1 MSAEQH
7 DFQAEVKQLLDLMI
21 NSLYSHKEVF
31 LRELI
36 SNASDAIDKARFE
49 GVTNPALLPSGEF
62 AIQIVVDPEK
72 KTLSIS
78 DNGIGMNRAS
88 VIDNLGTLARSGS
101 VEYIEKLKQ
110 AGGKGNTPELIGQ
123 FGVGFYAGFMVADK
137 ISVLTRA
144 AGENEA
150 VLWTSD
156 GGGGYSVEDAERAE
170 AGTTV
175 TLELKPSDS
184 EDGLED
190 FSDEWVVRQT
200 VKKYSDFV
208 AYPIRLEVV
217 KPEAEENAKET
228 ADAGADGEPDQA
240 EAQEAATPEPI
251 NSMKAIW
258 TRPEGEVSEDEFN
271 EFYKHITHDFQEPLL
286 RVSSKMEGTFEAKSL
301 LFIPSQAPDDLYH
314 REMSRRGI
322 QLFVRRVFIMDEC
335 RDLVPEYLRFVRGV
349 VDAED
354 VTLNVS
360 REMLQRDRQI
370 QAIRKYL
377 VKKVLDALK
386 SLRKDD
392 HEKYLSFWE
401 EFGPVLKEGLLGWD
415 EKKDRILDLV
425 LARSTHHDSELT
437 SLEDY
442 VERMQEDQEDIYY
455 LAGTSLDVLAKS
467 PHLEA
472 LKEKGIE
479 VLLFA
484 DPVDEVWLQQT
495 PPKFKGK
502 SFKSAGRS
510 EAEPEAADEDEE
522 EDEQSKNQNEEFKD
536 LLAAMSAGLEDTA
549 KEVRISKRLTSS
561 PACLVLGEG
570 QLTPQLEAMLRQAGQ
585 DTPATTPILE
595 INPEH
600 PLIKR
605 LVEIFNADAK
615 DARIGN
621 YAQLLFGQAQL
632 AEGAQLADP
641 AAFSGKLA
649 DLMLEAL

>member
-1 MSAEQH
+1 
-7 DFQAEVKQLLDLMI
+7 
-21 NSLYSHKEVF
+21 
-31 LRELI
+31 
-36 SNASDAIDKARFE
+36 
-49 GVTNPALLPSGEF
+49 
-62 AIQIVVDPEK
+62 
-72 KTLSIS
+72 
-78 DNGIGMNRAS
+78 MNRAS
-88 VIDNLGTLARSGS
+88 VIENLGTLARSGS
-101 VEYIEKLKQ
+101 GEFIEKLKQ
-110 AGGKGNTPELIGQ
+110 SGGQGDAPELIGQ
-123 FGVGFYAGFMVADK
+123 FGVGFYAGFMVADQ

-144 AGENEA
+144 AGESEA

-156 GGGGYSVEDAERAE
+156 GGGGYGVEDATRPEP
-170 AGTTV
+170 GTTV
-175 TLELKPSDS
+175 TLHLKPSDDD
-184 EDGLED
+184 DGLAD
-190 FSDEWVVRQT
+190 FTDEWVVRQT

-217 KPEAEENAKET
+217 KPVSENEDDSEDAAEAETDSPPDESAN
-228 ADAGADGEPDQA
+228 EPL
-240 EAQEAATPEPI
+240 

-258 TRPEGEVSEDEFN
+258 TRPEGEVSDDEYR

-301 LFIPSQAPDDLYH
+301 LYIPSKAPHDLYH

-386 SLRKDD
+386 TLRKDD
-392 HEKYLSFWE
+392 EEKYLSFWA
-401 EFGPVLKEGLLGWD
+401 EFGPVLKEGLLIFD

-425 LARSTHHDSELT
+425 LARSTHDDIKLT
-437 SLEDY
+437 SLDDY

-455 LAGTSLDVLAKS
+455 LVGTSLDVLAKS

-472 LKEKGIE
+472 LKEKGVE

-484 DPVDEVWLQQT
+484 DPVDEVWLQQM
-495 PPKFKGK
+495 PPPFKGK

-510 EAEPEAADEDEE
+510 DSEPAASDDEE
-522 EDEQSKNQNEEFKD
+522 KEEEKNENEEFND
-536 LLAAMSAGLEDTA
+536 LLAAMTAGLEDTA

-561 PACLVLGEG
+561 PACLVLEEG

-585 DTPATTPILE
+585 EIPDALPILE

-600 PLIKR
+600 PLVKR
-605 LVEIFNADAK
+605 LQEIFEADAK
-615 DARIGN
+615 DARIAN
-621 YAQLLFGQAQL
+621 FAQLLFGQAQL
-632 AEGAQLADP
+632 AEGAELSNP
-641 AAFSGKLA
+641 AAFSRKLA

>member
-1 MSAEQH
+1 MSVEQH

-21 NSLYSHKEVF
+21 HSLYSNKEVF

-62 AIQIVVDPEK
+62 AIQLIADPEN

-78 DNGIGMNRAS
+78 DNGIGMNHDS
-88 VIDNLGTLARSGS
+88 VIENLGTLARSGS
-101 VEYIEKLKQ
+101 VEFIEKLKQ
-110 AGGKGNTPELIGQ
+110 AGGKGDAPELIGQ
-123 FGVGFYAGFMVADK
+123 FGVGFYASFMVADQ
-137 ISVLTRA
+137 IRVLTRA
-144 AGENEA
+144 AGETQA

-156 GGGGYSVEDAERAE
+156 GAGGYSVEDAERSE

-175 TLELKPSDS
+175 TLTLKPSDTD
-184 EDGLED
+184 DGLSD
-190 FSDEWVVRQT
+190 FTDEWVLRQT
-200 VKKYSDFV
+200 IKKYSDFV

-217 KPEAEENAKET
+217 KPAADEAEAEEET
-228 ADAGADGEPDQA
+228 DEPS
-240 EAQEAATPEPI
+240 EPL

-258 TRPEGEVSEDEFN
+258 TRPESDVSEDEFK

-286 RVSSKMEGTFEAKSL
+286 RISSKMEGTFEAKSL
-301 LFIPSQAPDDLYH
+301 LFIPSKAPHDLYH

-360 REMLQRDRQI
+360 RELLQQDRQI

-392 HEKYLSFWE
+392 EEKYLNFWG
-401 EFGPVLKEGLLGWD
+401 EFGPVLKEGLLMWD

-425 LARSTHHDSELT
+425 LASSTHHESKLT

-455 LAGTSLDVLAKS
+455 LVGTSLDVLTKS
-467 PHLEA
+467 PHLES

-484 DPVDEVWLQQT
+484 DPVDEVWLQQM
-495 PPKFKGK
+495 PPQYKGK

-510 EAEPEAADEDEE
+510 DAEPEASDEDEKK
-522 EDEQSKNQNEEFKD
+522 DEKSKEKQKKFKD
-536 LLAAMSAGLEDTA
+536 LLAALGAGLEDTA

-561 PACLVLGEG
+561 PACLVLEEG

-585 DTPATTPILE
+585 ETPATLPILE

-600 PLIKR
+600 PLVKR
-605 LVEIFNADAK
+605 LQEIFAADAK

-632 AEGAQLADP
+632 AEGAQLGDP
-641 AAFSGKLA
+641 AAFSRKLA

>member
-1 MSAEQH
+1 MSVEQH

-21 NSLYSHKEVF
+21 HSLYSNKEVF

-62 AIQIVVDPEK
+62 AIQLIADPEN

-78 DNGIGMNRAS
+78 DNGIGMNHDS
-88 VIDNLGTLARSGS
+88 VIENLGTLARSGS
-101 VEYIEKLKQ
+101 VEFIEKLKQ
-110 AGGKGNTPELIGQ
+110 AGGKGDAPELIGQ
-123 FGVGFYAGFMVADK
+123 FGVGFYASFMVADQ
-137 ISVLTRA
+137 IRVLTRA
-144 AGENEA
+144 AGETQA

-156 GGGGYSVEDAERAE
+156 GAGGYSVEDAERSE

-175 TLELKPSDS
+175 TLTLKPSDTD
-184 EDGLED
+184 DGLSD
-190 FSDEWVVRQT
+190 FTDEWVLRQT
-200 VKKYSDFV
+200 IKKYSDFV

-217 KPEAEENAKET
+217 KPAADEAEAEEET
-228 ADAGADGEPDQA
+228 DEPS
-240 EAQEAATPEPI
+240 EPL

-258 TRPEGEVSEDEFN
+258 TRPESDVSEDEFK

-286 RVSSKMEGTFEAKSL
+286 RISSKMEGTFEAKSL
-301 LFIPSQAPDDLYH
+301 LFIPSKAPHDLYH

-335 RDLVPEYLRFVRGV
+335 PDLVPEYLRFVRGV

-360 REMLQRDRQI
+360 RELLQQDRQI

-392 HEKYLSFWE
+392 EEKYLNFWG
-401 EFGPVLKEGLLGWD
+401 EFGPVLKEGLLMWD

-425 LARSTHHDSELT
+425 LASSTHHESKLT

-455 LAGTSLDVLAKS
+455 LVGTSLDVLTKS

-484 DPVDEVWLQQT
+484 DPVDEVWLQQM
-495 PPKFKGK
+495 PPQYKGK

-510 EAEPEAADEDEE
+510 DAEPEASDEDEKK
-522 EDEQSKNQNEEFKD
+522 DEKSKEKQKKFKD
-536 LLAAMSAGLEDTA
+536 LLAALGAGLEDTA

-561 PACLVLGEG
+561 PACLVLEEG

-585 DTPATTPILE
+585 ETPATLPILE

-600 PLIKR
+600 PLVKR
-605 LVEIFNADAK
+605 LQEIFEADAK

-632 AEGAQLADP
+632 AEGAQLGDP
-641 AAFSGKLA
+641 AAFSRKLA

>member
-1 MSAEQH
+1 MSVEQH

-21 NSLYSHKEVF
+21 HSLYSNKEVF

-62 AIQIVVDPEK
+62 AIQLIADPEN

-78 DNGIGMNRAS
+78 DNGIGMNHDS
-88 VIDNLGTLARSGS
+88 VIENLGTLARSGS
-101 VEYIEKLKQ
+101 VEFIEKLKQ
-110 AGGKGNTPELIGQ
+110 AGGKGDAPELIGQ
-123 FGVGFYAGFMVADK
+123 FGVGFYASFMVADQ
-137 ISVLTRA
+137 IRVLTRA
-144 AGENEA
+144 AGETQA

-156 GGGGYSVEDAERAE
+156 GAGGYSVEDAERSE

-175 TLELKPSDS
+175 TLTLKPSDTD
-184 EDGLED
+184 DGLSD
-190 FSDEWVVRQT
+190 FTDEWVLRQT
-200 VKKYSDFV
+200 IKKYSDFV

-217 KPEAEENAKET
+217 KPAADEAEAEEET
-228 ADAGADGEPDQA
+228 DEPS
-240 EAQEAATPEPI
+240 EPL

-258 TRPEGEVSEDEFN
+258 TRPESDVSEDEFK

-286 RVSSKMEGTFEAKSL
+286 RISSKMEGTFEAKSL
-301 LFIPSQAPDDLYH
+301 LFIPSKAPHDLYH

-360 REMLQRDRQI
+360 RELLQQDRQI

-392 HEKYLSFWE
+392 EEKYLNFWG
-401 EFGPVLKEGLLGWD
+401 EFGPVLKEGLLMWD

-425 LARSTHHDSELT
+425 LASSTHHESKLT

-455 LAGTSLDVLAKS
+455 LVGTSLDVLTKS

-484 DPVDEVWLQQT
+484 DPVDEVWLQQM
-495 PPKFKGK
+495 PPQYKGK

-510 EAEPEAADEDEE
+510 DAEPEASDEDEKK
-522 EDEQSKNQNEEFKD
+522 DEKSKEKQKKFKD
-536 LLAAMSAGLEDTA
+536 LLAALGAGLEDTA

-561 PACLVLGEG
+561 PACLVLEEG

-585 DTPATTPILE
+585 ETPATLPILE

-600 PLIKR
+600 PLVKR
-605 LVEIFNADAK
+605 LQEIFAADAK

-632 AEGAQLADP
+632 AEGAQLGDP
-641 AAFSGKLA
+641 AAFSRKLA